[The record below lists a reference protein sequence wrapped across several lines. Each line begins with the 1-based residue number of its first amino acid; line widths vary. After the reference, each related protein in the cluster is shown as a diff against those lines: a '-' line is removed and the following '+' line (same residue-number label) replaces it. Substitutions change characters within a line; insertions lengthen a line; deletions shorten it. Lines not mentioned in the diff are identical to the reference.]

1 MSEQAENGAP
11 EKPVAEMSFEEALS
25 ALERIVGQ
33 LESGR
38 VDLERSIDLYERG
51 AALRKHCETKLKAA
65 EMRVE
70 QIVQDGDGGAK
81 AAQPA
86 SYDAG

>member
-1 MSEQAENGAP
+1 MSENEQTP
-11 EKPVAEMSFEEALS
+11 EPKKISEMSFEEALA
-25 ALERIVGQ
+25 ALEKIVGQ

-51 AALRKHCETKLKAA
+51 AELRTHCETKLKAA

-70 QIVQDGDGGAK
+70 QIVQDGDGK
-81 AAQPA
+81 AAGVKPA
-86 SYDAG
+86 GFDAN